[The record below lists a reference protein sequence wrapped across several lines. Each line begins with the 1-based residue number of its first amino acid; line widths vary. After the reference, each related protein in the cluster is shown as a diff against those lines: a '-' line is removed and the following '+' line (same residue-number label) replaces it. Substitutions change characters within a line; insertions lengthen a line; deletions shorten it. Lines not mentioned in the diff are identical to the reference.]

1 MILIKMKT
9 KALASTIIFAA
20 LTVALNPA
28 LSGIGIPAP
37 YAPFLIYG
45 LWEIPIV
52 AAFLLISPLSGIS
65 ITLLNAAV
73 LFAFFQGPLPTGP
86 LYNLIAIFSTL
97 SGVFIAQRF
106 LTRKVT
112 GGKIEFKIA
121 TAATVLGIILRV
133 LVMTIVNYSTL
144 RYSYPIG
151 FGMPEIDILGFLP
164 LAALFNG
171 TLALYT
177 IPTGEFI
184 AKIVKMRVKLSNIA

>member
-1 MILIKMKT
+1 MNT
-9 KALASTIIFAA
+9 KALATTIVFAA

-52 AAFLLISPLSGIS
+52 AAFILISPLSGIS
-65 ITLLNAAV
+65 ITILNAAV

-86 LYNLIAIFSTL
+86 LYNLIAIMSTL
-97 SGVFIAQRF
+97 SGIYIA
-106 LTRKVT
+106 RKFVK
-112 GGKIEFKIA
+112 GKVNEGKIEFKIA
-121 TAATVLGIILRV
+121 TAATILGIILRV
-133 LVMTIVNYSTL
+133 GVMTLMNYVTL
-144 RYSYPIG
+144 RYPYPIG
-151 FGMPEIDILGFLP
+151 FGMPEIDIIGFLP
-164 LAALFNG
+164 LGALFNG

-184 AKIVKMRVKLSNIA
+184 AKIVKTRLKLGNFF

>member
-1 MILIKMKT
+1 MKT
-9 KALASTIIFAA
+9 KALATTIVFAA
-20 LTVALNPA
+20 LAVALNPVI
-28 LSGIGIPAP
+28 SGIGVPAP

-52 AAFLLISPLSGIS
+52 AAFILISPLSGIS

-86 LYNLIAIFSTL
+86 LYNLIAIMSTL
-97 SGVFIAQRF
+97 SGIYIARKFI
-106 LTRKVT
+106 K
-112 GGKIEFKIA
+112 GKDNKGKIEFKIA
-121 TAATVLGIILRV
+121 TAATILGVILRV
-133 LVMTIVNYSTL
+133 GVMTAVNYATL
-144 RYSYPIG
+144 RYPYPIG
-151 FGMPEIDILGFLP
+151 FSYQEVAIIGFLP

-184 AKIVKMRVKLSNIA
+184 AKIVKSRLKVSNIT